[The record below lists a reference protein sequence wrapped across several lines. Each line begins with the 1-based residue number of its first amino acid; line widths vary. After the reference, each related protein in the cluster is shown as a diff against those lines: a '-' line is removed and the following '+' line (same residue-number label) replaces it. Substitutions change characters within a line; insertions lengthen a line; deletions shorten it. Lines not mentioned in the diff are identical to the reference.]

1 MNAKDILKGLLA
13 VFLLVVA
20 GCESYNEAVL
30 QDIGANSLFS
40 PIELK
45 AAVKNQTTVELNWTT
60 KEDVDHYTVEF
71 SADDPDFKTIYK
83 TVNVTAKELP
93 VKVALEGETVYSI
106 RVKAVSSAGLADSK
120 WSVTTAAT
128 LSEQI
133 FFPVQPADIEA
144 TQVTLRW
151 TPNSSVTQIT
161 AAPGGIAH
169 TITAAEKTAGV
180 ATVTGLTGETAYTA
194 TLFNGTKKRGVVT
207 FSTGIDIGTGILV
220 KPTDDL
226 NAKIAAAN
234 PDAVL
239 VLMPGEY
246 NVYTGEIILNK
257 PITIRGLRAD
267 NKPLLHNK
275 FTLNAGATKVS
286 LIDLDLNGDKAQ
298 SDAVKYNDVS
308 TAYGALLISGCN
320 VHDFVKSFITQT
332 ATGITK
338 IASVTVENTV
348 VTNILTVQGDCID
361 FRTSHLASLIL
372 RNSTFNNCAT
382 GRDFIRIDNALNI
395 TGTGLTT
402 TVLVDAC
409 TISNK
414 AMTASNRILYVRFA
428 SNASTIRN
436 TLFDTPL
443 AMYTNQAS
451 TTAPTFLNNN
461 YFNSTALHTAGIAA
475 VKYDASGTYGTLDP
489 QFVNSVAGNF
499 TIKNQVLIDKKI
511 GDPQWRP

>member
-1 MNAKDILKGLLA
+1 MNAKDIFKGLLA

-45 AAVKNQTTVELNWTT
+45 AAVKNQTTVELNWTA

-133 FFPVQPADIEA
+133 FFPVQSADIEA
-144 TQVTLRW
+144 TQATLRW
-151 TPNSSVTQIT
+151 TPNSAVTQIT

-180 ATVTGLTGETAYTA
+180 ATVTGLTGETAYTV

-207 FSTGIDIGTGILV
+207 FTTGIDIGTGILV

-286 LIDLDLNGDKAQ
+286 LIDLDLNGDKTQ

-361 FRTSHLASLIL
+361 FRTSHLASLTL

-409 TISNK
+409 TVSNK

-428 SNASTIRN
+428 SNSSTIRN

-489 QFVNSVAGNF
+489 QFVNSAAGNF
-499 TIKNQVLIDKKI
+499 TIKNQILIDKKI

>member
-1 MNAKDILKGLLA
+1 MYKGLLT
-13 VFLLVVA
+13 VFLMAVI

-30 QDIGANSLFS
+30 EDIGATRTFS

-45 AAVKNQTTVELNWTT
+45 ATVKNQTTVELNWTA
-60 KEDVDHYTVEF
+60 KEEADHYTVQF
-71 SADDPDFKTIYK
+71 SADDPEFKTIYK
-83 TVNVTAKELP
+83 TVEVTAKELP
-93 VKVALEGETVYSI
+93 VRVALEGETVYSI
-106 RVKAVSSAGLADSK
+106 RVKAVSGAGLADSK
-120 WSVTTAAT
+120 WSVITATT

-133 FFPVQPADIEA
+133 LFPVQAADIEA
-144 TQVTLRW
+144 TQITLRW
-151 TPNSSVTQIT
+151 APNSTITQIT
-161 AAPGGIAH
+161 VSPGNISH
-169 TITAAEKTAGV
+169 TITPAEKTAGV
-180 ATVTGLTGETAYTA
+180 AIVTGLTGETAYNA
-194 TLFNGTKKRGVVT
+194 TLFNGTKKRGVVSFT
-207 FSTGIDIGTGILV
+207 TGIDIGKGILV

-226 NAKIAAAN
+226 SAKVAAAD
-234 PDAVL
+234 PDAIL
-239 VLMPGEY
+239 VLMPGDY
-246 NVYTGEIILNK
+246 TAFTGEVILNK
-257 PITIRGLRAD
+257 PITIRGLRPD

-275 FTLNAGATKVS
+275 FTLNAGATTVS
-286 LIDLDLNGDKAQ
+286 LIDLDINGDKIQ
-298 SDAVKYNDVS
+298 SDAVKYNEVS

-338 IASVTVENTV
+338 ITSVTVENTV
-348 VTNILTVQGDCID
+348 VTNITTVQGDCID
-361 FRTSHLASLIL
+361 FRTSHLASLTL

-382 GRDFIRIDNALNI
+382 ARDFIRIDNALNI

-428 SNASTIRN
+428 NNASTIRN
-436 TLFDTPL
+436 TLFETPL

-461 YFNSTALHTAGIAA
+461 YFNSAALYTAGVAA

-489 QFVNSVAGNF
+489 QFVSSTAGNF
-499 TIKNQVLIDKKI
+499 TVKNQTIIDKKV
-511 GDPQWRP
+511 GDPRWRQ